1 MDLKFKEIFK
11 ESDHPALQMRLDRE
25 ASKQNSSLQTP
36 SDMAQDLWKMMS
48 KAKSDIQ
55 NGRRVENLSW
65 RLMSINLQKQSNL
78 SNNATPSGVSAYNK
92 FSPSPLTPHSNPHSS
107 DNVSLNSGTPDQK
120 SDPNCL
126 MNTLPS
132 YSVPTDTSGSSMME
146 LNYLQRVVRKSSF
159 NEASAKSK
167 KRPITSS
174 HFPSSDVDFSMD
186 LDSHP
191 FSSPKIHASDSFDAA
206 KKSFD
211 HTGPSSFPASAPTD
225 YFNSRPSSSLAA
237 GLQSVPIPSASG
249 MVNPANPHMNSAT
262 TPISRQS
269 DVDVLGLDFDMTPS
283 EPSSSFQDNN
293 GFPSFVDAGTNHDD
307 GLFSSSA
314 ATSFSFEHGP
324 SSFPVPGSIS
334 TGSLRGHAP
343 SEEGFGTSYNSQN
356 LYGISSPLSAGMTPT
371 QSFFPEP
378 ANNNVFDLPKQATD
392 MSSPLAP
399 SSGSFSNL
407 SSLHMASSLPNS
419 ASHAGIRRSSMFRNG
434 PNRSVAN
441 MAQPVDLNQDQ
452 NESVGSAFQRNT
464 EWTGTGAESNGIGS
478 NNSLPGSDMFSPP
491 FMRVGTAM
499 GAAPLRNNSV
509 SSFTHNYIHQSSPQF
524 AAVPHR
530 KVNSQEP
537 TLMGSSPGI
546 YNHMPYLN
554 RSTSST
560 SVAGASVE
568 GMSTGM
574 KKRASA
580 TGAVPSHPLLNPNV
594 DHLPDPSAKEKPT
607 EDKKENT
614 QKGMSGTPTCTNCQT
629 HTTPLWRRSPDGQ
642 PLCNACGLF
651 MKINGVVR
659 PLSLK
664 TDVIKKR
671 NRGAGSN
678 ASVPAS
684 RSATPRKSAPR
695 KSGSKP
701 SSSNKSVAKEE
712 VKVKTVTG
720 QKSYSPG
727 LTQQPGS
734 NDDSLM
740 VDRRTSVESPVMQDP
755 SVRQPSAIVSPE
767 FAQSSNEYGMP
778 FNKGMSSANNM
789 RESSVGKIK
798 SEAPQSVNS
807 PLFDTFDTDYG
818 MPSIADP
825 QAMGVDAT
833 DLHRVSKPS
842 WDWYSVM

>member
-1 MDLKFKEIFK
+1 MDLKFNEIFK
-11 ESDHPALQMRLDRE
+11 ESDHPALQKRLDPS
-25 ASKQNSSLQTP
+25 ASKQDHSSQNP
-36 SDMAQDLWKMMS
+36 SDMALDLWKMMS

-78 SNNATPSGVSAYNK
+78 SNNAFPSNVSACSK
-92 FSPSPLTPHSNPHSS
+92 FSPNPLTPHSNPHSS

-132 YSVPTDTSGSSMME
+132 YSVPTDTTGSSMME
-146 LNYLQRVVRKSSF
+146 FNYLQRRVRKTSF

-167 KRPITSS
+167 KRPITST
-174 HFPSSDVDFSMD
+174 HFPSNDVDFSMN

-191 FSSPKIHASDSFDAA
+191 FSSPKIHASDSFDAT
-206 KKSFD
+206 KKSVD
-211 HTGPSSFPASAPTD
+211 HTSSSSFPASTPID
-225 YFNSRPSSSLAA
+225 YFDSRPSSSLAA

-249 MVNPANPHMNSAT
+249 IVNPMNQHMNSTTAPAT
-262 TPISRQS
+262 RQS
-269 DVDVLGLDFDMTPS
+269 DIDALGLDFDMTPS

-293 GFPSFVDAGTNHDD
+293 GFPSFVDAGTNHDES
-307 GLFSSSA
+307 LFSSSA

-334 TGSLRGHAP
+334 TGSLRGQAP
-343 SEEGFGTSYNSQN
+343 SEGGFGTSYNSQN
-356 LYGISSPLSAGMTPT
+356 LYGISSPLSAGVTPT

-378 ANNNVFDLPKQATD
+378 ANNNMFEIPKQSAD
-392 MSSPLAP
+392 VSSPLT
-399 SSGSFSNL
+399 SSPGSFPNM
-407 SSLHMASSLPNS
+407 SSLHMTSSLPNS
-419 ASHAGIRRSSMFRNG
+419 TSHAGIRRSPMFRSG
-434 PNRSVAN
+434 SNRSVGN
-441 MAQPVDLNQDQ
+441 FAQPVDLNQDQ
-452 NESVGSAFQRNT
+452 NESVGGSFQRGN
-464 EWTGTGAESNGIGS
+464 EWTGGDSNGIGL

-491 FMRVGTAM
+491 FMRIGTAM
-499 GAAPLRNNSV
+499 GTAPLRNNSV
-509 SSFTHNYIHQSSPQF
+509 SSFSHNYLHQSSPQF

-530 KVNSQEP
+530 KVNTQEP
-537 TLMGSSPGI
+537 SLMGSSPGI

-560 SVAGASVE
+560 SVAGTPVE

-580 TGAVPSHPLLNPNV
+580 TGSVPSLPLLNQNGDQISDSTV
-594 DHLPDPSAKEKPT
+594 KEKPM
-607 EDKKENT
+607 EDKKENN
-614 QKGMSGTPTCTNCQT
+614 QKGMSGTPTCTNCHT

-678 ASVPAS
+678 TSVPAS
-684 RSATPRKSAPR
+684 RSATPRKSVPR
-695 KSGSKP
+695 KGGYKQSTSSKP
-701 SSSNKSVAKEE
+701 ATKEE
-712 VKVKTVTG
+712 AKAKPTTG
-720 QKSYSPG
+720 QKSYSPSF
-727 LTQQPGS
+727 TQQPGIH
-734 NDDSLM
+734 DDSLM
-740 VDRRTSVESPVMQDP
+740 MDRRASVESPMMQDS
-755 SVRQPSAIVSPE
+755 SVRQPSAMLSPE
-767 FAQSSNEYGMP
+767 FTQNSSEFGMP
-778 FNKGMSSANNM
+778 FNKGMSSANHM
-789 RESSVGKIK
+789 RESSIEKIK
-798 SEAPQSVNS
+798 SEAPQAVNS
-807 PLFDTFDTDYG
+807 PLFDTFDTDLG
-818 MPSIADP
+818 MPSITDP
-825 QAMGVDAT
+825 QTMGVDAA
-833 DLHRVSKPS
+833 DLHRVSKSS